1 MSADTVR
8 QKSSVCE
15 EMRGRVSLRLSPNE
29 EAQLEREELH
39 RRRKLRLQQVREQ
52 ERFIARQVRTQV
64 QERRRQQMQTLADS
78 LQLQWQQ
85 QQMLRLQALSTHY
98 QHSLRA
104 VGHGHRSARE
114 NEPDLEALAQRS
126 VERQERAE
134 ERHREALR
142 ELSARRHEE
151 EQQQRRHADARRK
164 ALLEEKRRAERVAS
178 LPAPPPD
185 PVESIGKK
193 TPRPLKCAAAERFS
207 LTHCHMRQTAV
218 DRETDTEQQL
228 SAQQAAALEI
238 QRLEELRRE
247 EARDRQE
254 RLEKARL
261 RGNHALRTEQ
271 HTQDRARL
279 LCELERLQQADL
291 LRRRQEVNTV
301 PAQIFQP
308 LYRQQELRDE
318 QQRELEIAF
327 QDVCTEERKVKGDL
341 VMQLVPEPLPPLSAS
356 SHDEELDVTLD
367 PECAPEGE
375 EPETPG
381 TETAASSA
389 PPADAGR
396 RALSRLLERIRR
408 QRDQRSRQQTADM
421 PVTSRDADTQEE
433 ALSVETGS
441 LSSQEKAS
449 GGSSEQQTPS
459 TTHTE
464 DAPDVSD
471 EAVVAGSVL
480 PVEERVES
488 ERRAHTDQPTHV
500 EVLLRRQQEQLA
512 LLEELEEKRRE
523 LEQRLRDTQHT
534 SSTLQEA
541 AHRQSTTL
549 PEPPAEVKPDVTHT
563 QRLHQYQQRLLE
575 QNRLHKKCVE
585 EARRR
590 LEEYQR
596 TLKLRYAIGST
607 SAALPQP
614 SVPLE
619 TRSAHSPALPL
630 VLHPDPHVLHP
641 GKAPAPAPSQQP
653 NPSGSESS
661 SQDGQEDRVPLPP
674 PSVLLEL
681 LRSRQHH
688 AVPRSAE
695 ISASVT
701 ASSFGPVQTS
711 VTQLQ
716 SEPCVEADRQELRR
730 QRDFLQAL
738 ITADRQGSALSFSD
752 VQTDRT
758 TLNTLL
764 NAIEEANGHTEP
776 STAPS
781 QRDRAT
787 LTTTLLS
794 DGSVYDPAPV
804 HRGRVKPPVSRP
816 PARLAFLQ
824 QMEQHELSAIQEVD
838 TPVNISL
845 DTVLQSVDVS
855 ESSSTSLPAVSSE
868 DGHSVSQRS
877 QVTGRISRMSWRE
890 TLLCD
895 STASASPSS
904 MNHQR
909 ECFGAVDPDYL
920 SSTTIST
927 GSYSTSDHEPS
938 YAISEASHLCTEP
951 DVCGPSPKSSSC
963 HMTAAQA
970 QEMRDSVQQII
981 DKYSKELN
989 ASLRHAGVTSGAV
1002 NTSSASQSWSS
1013 ALQEECSLR
1022 DGDAAERRSSLSSA
1036 AALSSTEL
1044 SGVFQPL
1051 QPHPDIDSSSS
1062 SSRDAVRDDQS
1073 TRAQGWSETVNRI
1086 LERLSDQLSIRQSE
1100 QGHGTTPA
1108 EPSRLSSS
1116 VCRDQDRHLNESI
1129 VRQNRTSHVRRTLS
1143 SAEDQLASPDQS
1155 AFSQLIGKASDMGS
1169 SQVFDQSSVLAD
1181 GPEEATQ
1188 STGPAEVCSSLQ
1200 PSVSQMMSDDALTD
1214 GPQDDASDLFL
1225 PLPSDV
1231 TTNETADCSTALC
1244 VPLEAEP
1251 CGAYDAEASDWLEST
1266 DQSLTS
1272 LQHLRVD
1279 TLLQSQP
1286 DLQISM
1292 DALSFTH
1299 ESLCDTDA
1307 VAPPTAADVS
1317 LMPRSPLK
1325 PALQEDAPQMPSQEV
1340 SSEPPPHLTEL
1351 LERAQAAG
1359 DVKGILEES
1368 TISFISLPES
1378 TLQDPELTLT
1388 QTPDT
1393 GSAAQEVGE
1402 SQSRSDDSQSER
1414 PEAAFPHAVMLLEF
1428 QSSSAPQQR
1437 RRDRLAQRSALRAAQ
1452 IKARKPTA
1460 VQKVSRATGRT
1471 DPEPHTAEYTRLT
1484 QRLLPADRLKSVAE
1498 VRICS
1503 DEHRRCE
1510 EATMYRRTHRLYNQ
1524 LEEVKQKKE
1533 LRSRQESYAKNRE
1546 KARDFQRKTLE
1557 KLRAKLNR

>member
-1 MSADTVR
+1 
-8 QKSSVCE
+8 
-15 EMRGRVSLRLSPNE
+15 
-29 EAQLEREELH
+29 
-39 RRRKLRLQQVREQ
+39 
-52 ERFIARQVRTQV
+52 
-64 QERRRQQMQTLADS
+64 
-78 LQLQWQQ
+78 
-85 QQMLRLQALSTHY
+85 MLRLQALSTHY
-98 QHSLRA
+98 QHSLDS
-104 VGHGHRSARE
+104 VGHGHRSAQE

-126 VERQERAE
+126 VERRERAD

-142 ELSARRHEE
+142 ELSSRRQQE
-151 EQQQRRHADARRK
+151 EQQQRRHTEARRK

-178 LPAPPPD
+178 LPPPRPD

-193 TPRPLKCAAAERFS
+193 TPRPLRPAAAERFS
-207 LTHCHMRQTAV
+207 LTHCHMTAV
-218 DRETDTEQQL
+218 DRETDPEHQP
-228 SAQQAAALEI
+228 SAQQAAALEV

-254 RLEKARL
+254 RLERARL

-291 LRRRQEVNTV
+291 MRRRQTVNAV

-341 VMQLVPEPLPPLSAS
+341 VLQLVPEPLPPLSSS

-367 PECAPEGE
+367 PEGE

-381 TETAASSA
+381 SETAA
-389 PPADAGR
+389 PPADVGR
-396 RALSRLLERIRR
+396 QALSRLLERIRR
-408 QRDQRSRQQTADM
+408 QRDQRSRQQTADT
-421 PVTSRDADTQEE
+421 PETSRDGDTQEE

-449 GGSSEQQTPS
+449 GGSLEQETPS
-459 TTHTE
+459 TSHTE

-471 EAVVAGSVL
+471 EAVVAGTVL
-480 PVEERVES
+480 PPEERVHVES
-488 ERRAHTDQPTHV
+488 ERAHMDQPTHV
-500 EVLLRRQQEQLA
+500 EVLLRQQQEQLA

-523 LEQRLRDTQHT
+523 LEQRLRDTQQT
-534 SSTLQEA
+534 SATLQEA
-541 AHRQSTTL
+541 ARRQSTTL
-549 PEPPAEVKPDVTHT
+549 PEPPAEVRSDVTQT

-590 LEEYQR
+590 LEEYQH
-596 TLKLRYAIGST
+596 TLKLRYTIGST
-607 SAALPQP
+607 SAALQQP

-619 TRSAHSPALPL
+619 TPSAHRPALPL
-630 VLHPDPHVLHP
+630 VLNPDAHVLHP
-641 GKAPAPAPSQQP
+641 GEAPAPSQPPQP
-653 NPSGSESS
+653 KPSGSESS
-661 SQDGQEDRVPLPP
+661 SPQGGQEDRVPEQDRLPLPP
-674 PSVLLEL
+674 PSVVLEL

-688 AVPRSAE
+688 AVPRS
-695 ISASVT
+695 SAVSGSVT
-701 ASSFGPVQTS
+701 ELSFGPVQTS
-711 VTQLQ
+711 VRSVPLLQ
-716 SEPCVEADRQELRR
+716 DRQELRR
-730 QRDFLQAL
+730 QRDLLQAL
-738 ITADRQGSALSFSD
+738 ITADRQGSASSFSD

-764 NAIEEANGHTEP
+764 NTIEEANGHTRAL
-776 STAPS
+776 TAPS
-781 QRDRAT
+781 QRDGAT
-787 LTTTLLS
+787 HTTTGLS
-794 DGSVYDPAPV
+794 NSSVCDPAPV

-816 PARLAFLQ
+816 PARLAFLR

-838 TPVNISL
+838 SPVNISL
-845 DTVLQSVDVS
+845 DAELQSVDVS
-855 ESSSTSLPAVSSE
+855 GSSSTSLPAVSSE
-868 DGHSVSQRS
+868 DAHSVAHRS
-877 QVTGRISRMSWRE
+877 QVTGRSSRMSWRE

-904 MNHQR
+904 MNPQH
-909 ECFGAVDPDYL
+909 ECFGAVGPDYL

-938 YAISEASHLCTEP
+938 YAISDASHLCIEP
-951 DVCGPSPKSSSC
+951 DVCGLSPKSSSC
-963 HMTAAQA
+963 HMTTDQA
-970 QEMRDSVQQII
+970 QEMRDSAQQII
-981 DKYSKELN
+981 DKYSKELS
-989 ASLRHAGVTSGAV
+989 ASLRRAGVTSGAV
-1002 NTSSASQSWSS
+1002 NSSSASPSWSS
-1013 ALQEECSLR
+1013 ALQEECSLH
-1022 DGDAAERRSSLSSA
+1022 DGDAAERRSSSHSSA
-1036 AALSSTEL
+1036 EL

-1051 QPHPDIDSSSS
+1051 QPHPDVDSSSS
-1062 SSRDAVRDDQS
+1062 SSSSRNAVRADQS
-1073 TRAQGWSETVNRI
+1073 TRAQGWSEAVNRI
-1086 LERLSDQLSIRQSE
+1086 LERLSDQLSIRRSE

-1108 EPSRLSSS
+1108 EPRLSPS
-1116 VCRDQDRHLNESI
+1116 VCGDQHSST
-1129 VRQNRTSHVRRTLS
+1129 VRQTRTGHVHSTLW
-1143 SAEDQLASPDQS
+1143 SAEDRSASPDQS
-1155 AFSQLIGKASDMGS
+1155 AVSRLIGRASDMGS

-1181 GPEEATQ
+1181 GPEEVSQ
-1188 STGPAEVCSSLQ
+1188 STAAGPALRFSPVRSSLQ
-1200 PSVSQMMSDDALTD
+1200 PSASQMMTD
-1214 GPQDDASDLFL
+1214 EPQDDASDLFL
-1225 PLPSDV
+1225 PLPSEV
-1231 TTNETADCSTALC
+1231 TANETADCSRALC

-1251 CGAYDAEASDWLEST
+1251 CCAAEASDWLEAT

-1292 DALSFTH
+1292 DALSLTH

-1325 PALQEDAPQMPSQEV
+1325 TSLQEDRLEPAAQMPSQEV
-1340 SSEPPPHLTEL
+1340 SWEPPHLTEL
-1351 LERAQAAG
+1351 LERAQAAA

-1393 GSAAQEVGE
+1393 GSAAQEVECAGREGE
-1402 SQSRSDDSQSER
+1402 SQSRSERSE
-1414 PEAAFPHAVMLLEF
+1414 EAFPRAVMLLEF
-1428 QSSSAPQQR
+1428 QSSSAQQQR

-1452 IKARKPTA
+1452 IKARHPESGKTTP
-1460 VQKVSRATGRT
+1460 VQRVSRATGRT
-1471 DPEPHTAEYTRLT
+1471 DPEPHT
-1484 QRLLPADRLKSVAE
+1484 ADRLKSVAE

-1503 DEHRRCE
+1503 DEHRRRE
-1510 EATMYRRTHRLYNQ
+1510 EEQMYSRTQRLYSQ

-1546 KARDFQRKTLE
+1546 KARDFQKKTLE

>member
-1 MSADTVR
+1 
-8 QKSSVCE
+8 
-15 EMRGRVSLRLSPNE
+15 MRGRVSVRLSPNE
-29 EAQLEREELH
+29 EAQLERQELH

-52 ERFIARQVRTQV
+52 ERFIARQVRAQV
-64 QERRRQQMQTLADS
+64 QERRQQQLQTLADS

-85 QQMLRLQALSTHY
+85 QQILRLQALSTHY
-98 QHSLRA
+98 QQSLDS
-104 VGHGHRSARE
+104 VGHGHRSAQE

-126 VERQERAE
+126 VERRERAD

-142 ELSARRHEE
+142 ELSTRRQQE
-151 EQQQRRHADARRK
+151 EQQQRRHTEARRK

-178 LPAPPPD
+178 LPPPRPD

-193 TPRPLKCAAAERFS
+193 TPRPLRPAAAERFS
-207 LTHCHMRQTAV
+207 LTHCHMTAV
-218 DRETDTEQQL
+218 DRETDPEHQP
-228 SAQQAAALEI
+228 SAQQAAALEV

-254 RLEKARL
+254 RLERARL

-291 LRRRQEVNTV
+291 MRRRQTVNAV

-341 VMQLVPEPLPPLSAS
+341 VLQLVPEPLPPLSSS

-367 PECAPEGE
+367 PEGE

-381 TETAASSA
+381 SETAA

-396 RALSRLLERIRR
+396 QALSRLLERIRR
-408 QRDQRSRQQTADM
+408 QRDQRSRQQTADT
-421 PVTSRDADTQEE
+421 PETSRDGDTQEE

-449 GGSSEQQTPS
+449 GGSLEQETPS

-471 EAVVAGSVL
+471 EAVVAGTVL
-480 PVEERVES
+480 PPEERVHVES
-488 ERRAHTDQPTHV
+488 ERAHMEQPTHV
-500 EVLLRRQQEQLA
+500 EALLRQQQEQLA

-523 LEQRLRDTQHT
+523 LEQRLRDTQQT
-534 SSTLQEA
+534 SATLQEA
-541 AHRQSTTL
+541 ARRQSTTL
-549 PEPPAEVKPDVTHT
+549 PEPPAEVRSDVTQT

-590 LEEYQR
+590 LEEYQH
-596 TLKLRYAIGST
+596 TLKLRYTIGST
-607 SAALPQP
+607 SAALQQP

-619 TRSAHSPALPL
+619 TPSAHRPALPL
-630 VLHPDPHVLHP
+630 VLNPDAHVLHP
-641 GKAPAPAPSQQP
+641 GEAPAPSQPPQP
-653 NPSGSESS
+653 KPSGSESS
-661 SQDGQEDRVPLPP
+661 SPQGGQEDRVPEQDRLPLPP
-674 PSVLLEL
+674 PSVVLEL

-688 AVPRSAE
+688 AVPRSSE
-695 ISASVT
+695 VSGSVT
-701 ASSFGPVQTS
+701 ELSFGPVQTS
-711 VTQLQ
+711 VRSVPLLQ
-716 SEPCVEADRQELRR
+716 DRQELRR
-730 QRDFLQAL
+730 QRDLLQAL
-738 ITADRQGSALSFSD
+738 ITADRQGSASSFSD

-764 NAIEEANGHTEP
+764 NAIEEANGHTRAL
-776 STAPS
+776 TAPS
-781 QRDRAT
+781 QQDGAT
-787 LTTTLLS
+787 HTTTVLS
-794 DGSVYDPAPV
+794 NSSVCDPAPV

-816 PARLAFLQ
+816 PARLAFLR

-838 TPVNISL
+838 SPVNISL
-845 DTVLQSVDVS
+845 D
-855 ESSSTSLPAVSSE
+855 A
-868 DGHSVSQRS
+868 G
-877 QVTGRISRMSWRE
+877 
-890 TLLCD
+890 
-895 STASASPSS
+895 PSS
-904 MNHQR
+904 MNPQH
-909 ECFGAVDPDYL
+909 ECFGAVGPDYL

-938 YAISEASHLCTEP
+938 YAISDASHLCIEP
-951 DVCGPSPKSSSC
+951 DVCGRSPKSSSC
-963 HMTAAQA
+963 HMTTDQA
-970 QEMRDSVQQII
+970 QEMRDSAQQII
-981 DKYSKELN
+981 DKYSKELS
-989 ASLRHAGVTSGAV
+989 ASLRRAGVTSGAV
-1002 NTSSASQSWSS
+1002 NSSSASPSWSS
-1013 ALQEECSLR
+1013 ALQEECSLH
-1022 DGDAAERRSSLSSA
+1022 DGDAAERRSSSHSSA
-1036 AALSSTEL
+1036 EL

-1051 QPHPDIDSSSS
+1051 QPHPDVDSSSS
-1062 SSRDAVRDDQS
+1062 SSRNAVRADQS
-1073 TRAQGWSETVNRI
+1073 TRAQGWSEAVNRI
-1086 LERLSDQLSIRQSE
+1086 LERLSDQLSIRRSE
-1100 QGHGTTPA
+1100 QGHGTTSA
-1108 EPSRLSSS
+1108 EPRLSPS
-1116 VCRDQDRHLNESI
+1116 VCGDQHSST
-1129 VRQNRTSHVRRTLS
+1129 VRQTRTGHVHSTLW
-1143 SAEDQLASPDQS
+1143 SAEDRSASPDQF
-1155 AFSQLIGKASDMGS
+1155 AFSRLIGRASDMGS

-1181 GPEEATQ
+1181 GPEEVTQ
-1188 STGPAEVCSSLQ
+1188 STAAGPAQRFSPVRSSLQ
-1200 PSVSQMMSDDALTD
+1200 PSASQMMTD
-1214 GPQDDASDLFL
+1214 EPQDDASDLFL
-1225 PLPSDV
+1225 PLPSEV
-1231 TTNETADCSTALC
+1231 TANETADCSRALC

-1251 CGAYDAEASDWLEST
+1251 CCAAEASDWLEAT

-1292 DALSFTH
+1292 DELSLTH
-1299 ESLCDTDA
+1299 ESLCDADA

-1325 PALQEDAPQMPSQEV
+1325 TSLQEDRLEPAAQMPSQEV
-1340 SSEPPPHLTEL
+1340 SWEPPHLTEL

-1393 GSAAQEVGE
+1393 GSAAQEVECAGREGE
-1402 SQSRSDDSQSER
+1402 SQSRSE
-1414 PEAAFPHAVMLLEF
+1414 EAFPRAVMLLEF
-1428 QSSSAPQQR
+1428 QSSSAQQQR

-1452 IKARKPTA
+1452 IKARHPESGKTTP
-1460 VQKVSRATGRT
+1460 VQRVSRATGRT
-1471 DPEPHTAEYTRLT
+1471 DPEPHT
-1484 QRLLPADRLKSVAE
+1484 ADRLKSVAE

-1503 DEHRRCE
+1503 DEHRRRE
-1510 EATMYRRTHRLYNQ
+1510 EEQMYSRTQRLYSQ

-1546 KARDFQRKTLE
+1546 KARDFQKKTLE

>member
-1 MSADTVR
+1 MS
-8 QKSSVCE
+8 
-15 EMRGRVSLRLSPNE
+15 GRVSVRLSPNE
-29 EAQLEREELH
+29 EAQLERQELH

-52 ERFIARQVRTQV
+52 ERFIARQVRAQV
-64 QERRRQQMQTLADS
+64 QERRQQQLQTLADS

-98 QHSLRA
+98 QHSLDS
-104 VGHGHRSARE
+104 VGHGHRSAQE

-126 VERQERAE
+126 VERRERAD

-142 ELSARRHEE
+142 ELSSRRQQE
-151 EQQQRRHADARRK
+151 EQQQRRHTEARRK

-178 LPAPPPD
+178 LPPPRPD

-193 TPRPLKCAAAERFS
+193 TPRPLRPAAAERFS
-207 LTHCHMRQTAV
+207 LTHCHMTAV
-218 DRETDTEQQL
+218 DRETDPEHQP
-228 SAQQAAALEI
+228 SAQQAAALEV

-254 RLEKARL
+254 RLERARL

-271 HTQDRARL
+271 HT
-279 LCELERLQQADL
+279 
-291 LRRRQEVNTV
+291 
-301 PAQIFQP
+301 QP

-341 VMQLVPEPLPPLSAS
+341 VLQLVPEPLPPLSSS

-367 PECAPEGE
+367 PEGE

-381 TETAASSA
+381 SETAA

-396 RALSRLLERIRR
+396 QALSRLLERIRR
-408 QRDQRSRQQTADM
+408 QRDQRSRQQTADT
-421 PVTSRDADTQEE
+421 PETSRDGDTQEE

-449 GGSSEQQTPS
+449 GGGLEQETPS

-471 EAVVAGSVL
+471 EAVVAGTVL
-480 PVEERVES
+480 PPEERVHVES
-488 ERRAHTDQPTHV
+488 ERAHMDQPTHV
-500 EVLLRRQQEQLA
+500 EALLRQQQEQLA

-523 LEQRLRDTQHT
+523 LEQRLRDTQQT
-534 SSTLQEA
+534 SATLQEA
-541 AHRQSTTL
+541 ARRQSTTL
-549 PEPPAEVKPDVTHT
+549 PEPPAEVRSDVTQT

-590 LEEYQR
+590 LEEYQH
-596 TLKLRYAIGST
+596 TLKLRYTIGST
-607 SAALPQP
+607 SAALQQP

-619 TRSAHSPALPL
+619 TPSAHRPALPL
-630 VLHPDPHVLHP
+630 VLNPDAPVLHP
-641 GKAPAPAPSQQP
+641 GEAPAPSQPPQP
-653 NPSGSESS
+653 KPSGSESS
-661 SQDGQEDRVPLPP
+661 SPQGGQEDRVPEQDRLPLPP
-674 PSVLLEL
+674 PSVVLEL

-688 AVPRSAE
+688 AVPRSSE
-695 ISASVT
+695 VSGSVT
-701 ASSFGPVQTS
+701 ELSFGPVQTS
-711 VTQLQ
+711 VRSVPLLQ
-716 SEPCVEADRQELRR
+716 DRQELRR
-730 QRDFLQAL
+730 QRDLLQAL
-738 ITADRQGSALSFSD
+738 ITADRQGSASSFSD

-764 NAIEEANGHTEP
+764 NAIEEANGHTGAL
-776 STAPS
+776 TAPS
-781 QRDRAT
+781 QRDGAT
-787 LTTTLLS
+787 HTTTVLS
-794 DGSVYDPAPV
+794 NTPV

-816 PARLAFLQ
+816 PARLAFLR

-838 TPVNISL
+838 SPVNISL
-845 DTVLQSVDVS
+845 DAELQSVDVS
-855 ESSSTSLPAVSSE
+855 GSSSTSLPAISSE
-868 DGHSVSQRS
+868 DAHSVAHRS
-877 QVTGRISRMSWRE
+877 QVTGRSSRMSWRE

-904 MNHQR
+904 MNHQH
-909 ECFGAVDPDYL
+909 ECFGAVGPDYL

-938 YAISEASHLCTEP
+938 YAISDASHLCIEP
-951 DVCGPSPKSSSC
+951 DVCGLSPKSSSC
-963 HMTAAQA
+963 HMTTDQA
-970 QEMRDSVQQII
+970 QEIRDSAQQII
-981 DKYSKELN
+981 DKYSKELS
-989 ASLRHAGVTSGAV
+989 ASLRRAGVTSGAV
-1002 NTSSASQSWSS
+1002 NSSSASPSWSS
-1013 ALQEECSLR
+1013 ALQEECSLH
-1022 DGDAAERRSSLSSA
+1022 DGDAAERRSSSQSSA
-1036 AALSSTEL
+1036 EP

-1051 QPHPDIDSSSS
+1051 QPHPDVDSSSS
-1062 SSRDAVRDDQS
+1062 SSSSTNAVRADQS
-1073 TRAQGWSETVNRI
+1073 TRAQGWSEAVNRI
-1086 LERLSDQLSIRQSE
+1086 LERLSDQLSIRRSE

-1108 EPSRLSSS
+1108 EPRLSPS
-1116 VCRDQDRHLNESI
+1116 VCGDQHSST
-1129 VRQNRTSHVRRTLS
+1129 VRQTRTGHVHSTLW
-1143 SAEDQLASPDQS
+1143 SAEDRSASPDQS
-1155 AFSQLIGKASDMGS
+1155 AVSRLIGRASDMGS

-1181 GPEEATQ
+1181 GPEEVSQ
-1188 STGPAEVCSSLQ
+1188 STAAGPALRFSPVRSSLQ
-1200 PSVSQMMSDDALTD
+1200 PSASQMMTD
-1214 GPQDDASDLFL
+1214 EPQDDASDLFL
-1225 PLPSDV
+1225 PLPSEV
-1231 TTNETADCSTALC
+1231 TANETADCSRALC

-1251 CGAYDAEASDWLEST
+1251 CCAAEASDWLEAT

-1292 DALSFTH
+1292 DALSLTH
-1299 ESLCDTDA
+1299 ESLCDADA

-1325 PALQEDAPQMPSQEV
+1325 TSLQEDRLEPAAQMPSQEV
-1340 SSEPPPHLTEL
+1340 SWEPPHLTEL

-1393 GSAAQEVGE
+1393 GSAAQEVECAGREGE
-1402 SQSRSDDSQSER
+1402 SQSCSDGSRSER
-1414 PEAAFPHAVMLLEF
+1414 SEEAFPRAVMLLEF
-1428 QSSSAPQQR
+1428 QSSSAQQQR

-1452 IKARKPTA
+1452 IKARHPESGKTTP
-1460 VQKVSRATGRT
+1460 VQRVSRATGRT
-1471 DPEPHTAEYTRLT
+1471 DPEPHT
-1484 QRLLPADRLKSVAE
+1484 ADRLKSVAE

-1503 DEHRRCE
+1503 DEHRRRE
-1510 EATMYRRTHRLYNQ
+1510 EEQMYSRTQRLYSQ

-1546 KARDFQRKTLE
+1546 KARDFQKKTLE
-1557 KLRAKLNR
+1557 KLRAKLNH

>member
-1 MSADTVR
+1 
-8 QKSSVCE
+8 
-15 EMRGRVSLRLSPNE
+15 MRGRVSLRPSPNE
-29 EAQLEREELH
+29 EAQLQRDELH
-39 RRRKLRLQQVREQ
+39 RRRTLRLQQVREQ

-64 QERRRQQMQTLADS
+64 QERRQQQMQTLADS

-85 QQMLRLQALSTHY
+85 QQTRRLQALSTHY

-126 VERQERAE
+126 VERRERAE

-142 ELSARRHEE
+142 ELGARRHEE
-151 EQQQRRHADARRK
+151 EQQQRRHAEARRN

-193 TPRPLKCAAAERFS
+193 TPRPLRCAAAERFS
-207 LTHCHMRQTAV
+207 LTHCHMTQTAV
-218 DRETDTEQQL
+218 DREADTEQQL
-228 SAQQAAALEI
+228 SAQQAAVLEI

-247 EARDRQE
+247 EARARQE
-254 RLEKARL
+254 RLEKARR

-367 PECAPEGE
+367 PEGE

-408 QRDQRSRQQTADM
+408 QRDQRSRQQTADT

-449 GGSSEQQTPS
+449 VGSLEQQTPS

-512 LLEELEEKRRE
+512 LLEELEEKRCE

-534 SSTLQEA
+534 SATLQEA
-541 AHRQSTTL
+541 AHRQSAT
-549 PEPPAEVKPDVTHT
+549 PPDPPAEAKPDVTHT

-575 QNRLHKKCVE
+575 QNRLHKKCVA

-590 LEEYQR
+590 LEEYQH

-614 SVPLE
+614 SVPLV

-641 GKAPAPAPSQQP
+641 GKAPAPAPSQP

-661 SQDGQEDRVPLPP
+661 SPQDGQEDRVPLPP

-688 AVPRSAE
+688 AVPRPAE

-716 SEPCVEADRQELRR
+716 SEPCVEADRQKLRR

-738 ITADRQGSALSFSD
+738 ITADRQGSALSVSD
-752 VQTDRT
+752 VPDRT
-758 TLNTLL
+758 ILNTLL

-794 DGSVYDPAPV
+794 DGSVYDPALV

-816 PARLAFLQ
+816 PAHLAFLQ

-845 DTVLQSVDVS
+845 DTELQSVDVS

-909 ECFGAVDPDYL
+909 ERFGAVDPDYL

-970 QEMRDSVQQII
+970 QEMRETVQQII

-989 ASLRHAGVTSGAV
+989 ASLRHAGVTSGAE

-1013 ALQEECSLR
+1013 ALQEECSLH
-1022 DGDAAERRSSLSSA
+1022 DGDAAEHRSSLSSA

-1051 QPHPDIDSSSS
+1051 LPHPDIDSSSS

-1073 TRAQGWSETVNRI
+1073 TRAQGWSETVNQI
-1086 LERLSDQLSIRQSE
+1086 LERLSDQLSIRQSG

-1129 VRQNRTSHVRRTLS
+1129 VRQNRTSHVRRTHS
-1143 SAEDQLASPDQS
+1143 SAEDRLASPDQS
-1155 AFSQLIGKASDMGS
+1155 VFSQLIGKASDMGS

-1181 GPEEATQ
+1181 GPEEVTQ
-1188 STGPAEVCSSLQ
+1188 STAAGPAEVGSSLQ

-1214 GPQDDASDLFL
+1214 DPQDDASDLFL

-1251 CGAYDAEASDWLEST
+1251 CGAHDAEASDWLEST

-1286 DLQISM
+1286 DMQISM

-1317 LMPRSPLK
+1317 PLK
-1325 PALQEDAPQMPSQEV
+1325 PALQEDAPQEV

-1437 RRDRLAQRSALRAAQ
+1437 RQDRLAQRSALRAAQ
-1452 IKARKPTA
+1452 IKARKTTA

-1471 DPEPHTAEYTRLT
+1471 DPKPHTAEYTRLT

-1510 EATMYRRTHRLYNQ
+1510 EATMYRRTHRLYSQ